1 MLIASLT
8 TIPERLDAGL
18 AERSIQSLLAQTRRP
33 DLVLVNVPRESLKG
47 VRYDAAKANALE
59 SLLPG
64 VVVVNWVSRDWGPIT
79 KLLGALEYMEARPHL
94 RSASA
99 TNMWLLL
106 ADDDCSYMPWVA
118 DHLLHEAQR
127 QNKRAVGFAGRSPRF
142 GMWGNVASAE
152 WLSGQH
158 VENVAFLETYAGV
171 LYDVGLF
178 APLAAMWAWIEKL
191 PPNCLQADDILIGA
205 WINRLPLVP
214 VQSILAAVGDR
225 GSNVH
230 DAGDTPELRNQNV
243 VGDNNV
249 RVLQHLM
256 DHLEFRRWHTTM
268 SRFRA
273 DLLRSRWL
281 VLQMMLCMVFAIVF
295 FGCVQLKRK
304 HKKNQEMIKLH

>member
-1 MLIASLT
+1 MFIASMT
-8 TIPERLDAGL
+8 TIPERLHAGL
-18 AERSIQSLLAQTRRP
+18 AERCIQSLLAQSRRP

-47 VRYDAAKANALE
+47 MRYDDAKANELE

-99 TNMWLLL
+99 TNIWLML
-106 ADDDCSYMPWVA
+106 ADDDCSYRPWVA
-118 DHLLHEAQR
+118 GHLLDEARR

-142 GMWGNVASAE
+142 GIWGNVASAE
-152 WLSGQH
+152 WLSGH
-158 VENVAFLETYAGV
+158 YVENVAFLETYAGV

-178 APLAAMWAWIEKL
+178 APLATMWAWIGKL

-205 WINRLPLVP
+205 WINRMPVVP
-214 VQSILAAVGDR
+214 VQSILSAEGKTD
-225 GSNVH
+225 SYIH

-249 RVLQHLM
+249 QVLQHLM
-256 DHLEFRRWHTTM
+256 DHLEFRRWHTPM
-268 SRFRA
+268 SKFRA
-273 DLLRSRWL
+273 DLLRPRWIA
-281 VLQMMLCMVFAIVF
+281 LQMLCVVFAIVF
-295 FGCVQLKRK
+295 FGCVLLNRK
-304 HKKNQEMIKLH
+304 NKKSKND